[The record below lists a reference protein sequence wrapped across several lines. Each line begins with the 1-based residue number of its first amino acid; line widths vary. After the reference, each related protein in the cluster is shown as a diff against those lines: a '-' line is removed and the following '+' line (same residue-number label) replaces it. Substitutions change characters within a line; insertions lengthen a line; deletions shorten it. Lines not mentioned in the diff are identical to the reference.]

1 MNAQKIHGRMFSGLQ
16 DLDNELKK
24 KKKKSCLKPSGT
36 QPVCEWGKNSA
47 ESHISVHAT

>member
-24 KKKKSCLKPSGT
+24 KKKK
-36 QPVCEWGKNSA
+36 VA
-47 ESHISVHAT
+47 

>member
-1 MNAQKIHGRMFSGLQ
+1 MNAQKIHGGMFSGLQ

-24 KKKKSCLKPSGT
+24 KKSGLKPSGT